1 MVKLVFDPRGRVP
14 APSIH
19 PAPRIA
25 SLDGLRIGVLN
36 NTKWNAAKLLR
47 GIVAALGSD
56 AAQATVH
63 HYSKE
68 TYTRAALPSLLDQ
81 ICSQNDVA
89 LVAIGD

>member
-1 MVKLVFDPRGRVP
+1 MAKLVFDPRGRVP

-19 PAPRIA
+19 PAARVA

-56 AAQATVH
+56 VTHATVH

-68 TYTRAALPSLLDQ
+68 SYTRAAPPALLDH
-81 ICSQNDVA
+81 IRSQNDVA